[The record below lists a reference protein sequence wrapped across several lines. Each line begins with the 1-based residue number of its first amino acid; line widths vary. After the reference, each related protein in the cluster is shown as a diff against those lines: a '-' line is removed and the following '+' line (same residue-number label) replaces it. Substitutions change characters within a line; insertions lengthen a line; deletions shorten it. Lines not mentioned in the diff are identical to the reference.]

1 MSPRVLTDLQREK
14 HRLVRCFSRHESL
27 PHKELAAQP
36 QFWQVHV
43 ASHSVT
49 HLNEGSWGVLITKKA
64 PKQVLLKEGYSP
76 YGSERSDRF
85 PAGQSL
91 FEGKRSRRVCT
102 RSISS
107 GLDNPGTVFLK
118 APSPV
123 YHCPCALQSPI
134 RLLHSV
140 SELSSAL

>member
-64 PKQVLLKEGYSP
+64 PEQVLLKMRAIVLMALKDQTAFLQVDP
-76 YGSERSDRF
+76 YLKVSAPDVF
-85 PAGQSL
+85 AH
-91 FEGKRSRRVCT
+91 
-102 RSISS
+102 
-107 GLDNPGTVFLK
+107 GL
-118 APSPV
+118 
-123 YHCPCALQSPI
+123 
-134 RLLHSV
+134 
-140 SELSSAL
+140 